1 MRNSGIMISV
11 NKNAKLDIQL
21 VSESDYIDKK
31 INYLKLV
38 IESAILATMIL
49 FGTLNP
55 LFMIAAF
62 FIGIVAILRNPIKY
76 TGCLILFLLPMA
88 GIFKLSPESMSLFTF
103 WEFFLILYWF
113 YLKHF
118 VVNKLEMGALGF
130 IGYLFC
136 VEAANGVLA
145 INANIKLVAG
155 CLILLLFMQL
165 GYEKMYKPVFLSYI
179 LGYIAS
185 SFFRLLD
192 GKPFA
197 ISAFVMAKE
206 TRVGLDYFNRFSG
219 LYGDPNYYCINI
231 IIALILVAIL
241 LRNRKIKLYTAIIIA
256 IPLFYFAAL
265 TNSKSAFL
273 MLIVPAG
280 LFIKV
285 FWDRRSY
292 VLFVFSI
299 ITVIIFTL
307 LVFSGKISLFSV
319 VLERLSMGR
328 SMGLDSLTTDRSAIW
343 RNYFSYFNTNLLSDL
358 FGRGLGYIT
367 LNNAAAHNTY
377 IDLLYQL
384 GIVGT
389 FWLMGVI
396 IGGFKRYRTNYNRS
410 IVNYGVIICIAAM
423 YFFLSELQFWD
434 PPFHFVICFIALN
447 IDFKNIE

>member
-1 MRNSGIMISV
+1 MISV
-11 NKNAKLDIQL
+11 NMNAKVGIQP
-21 VSESDYIDKK
+21 VSESDYINKEID
-31 INYLKLV
+31 YLKLV

-62 FIGIVAILRNPIKY
+62 FVGILAILRNPLKY

-88 GIFKLSPESMSLFTF
+88 GIFKLSPGSMSLFTF
-103 WEFFLILYWF
+103 WELFLILFWF

-118 VVNKLEMGALGF
+118 VVNKLEMGAIVF

-136 VEAANGVLA
+136 VEAVNGVFA
-145 INANIKLVAG
+145 INANIKLVSG

-165 GYEKMYKPVFLSYI
+165 EYEKMYKPVFLSYI

-197 ISAFVMAKE
+197 ISAFVMTKE

-241 LRNRKIKLYTAIIIA
+241 LRNRKIRLLTATALA

-285 FWDRRSY
+285 FWERRSY
-292 VLFVFSI
+292 GLFIFSI
-299 ITVIIFTL
+299 ITVFLFVL
-307 LVFSGKISLFSV
+307 LVFSGKIELFSV
-319 VLERLSMGR
+319 VLERLSEG
-328 SMGLDSLTTDRSAIW
+328 SGTGLDSLTTNRSAIW
-343 RNYFSYFNTNLLSDL
+343 RDYFSYFNTHLLSDL
-358 FGRGLGYIT
+358 FGRGLGYVT
-367 LNNAAAHNTY
+367 LNGYAPHNSY

-389 FWLMGVI
+389 SWLMSVI
-396 IGGFKRYRTNYNRS
+396 IGAFKRYRTNYNRS
-410 IVNYGVIICIAAM
+410 VVNYGVIICIAAM
-423 YFFLSELQFWD
+423 YLFLSELQFWD
-434 PPFHFVICFIALN
+434 PPFHFIICFIALN
-447 IDFKNIE
+447 IDFKSTE

>member
-1 MRNSGIMISV
+1 
-11 NKNAKLDIQL
+11 
-21 VSESDYIDKK
+21 
-31 INYLKLV
+31 
-38 IESAILATMIL
+38 
-49 FGTLNP
+49 
-55 LFMIAAF
+55 
-62 FIGIVAILRNPIKY
+62 
-76 TGCLILFLLPMA
+76 
-88 GIFKLSPESMSLFTF
+88 
-103 WEFFLILYWF
+103 
-113 YLKHF
+113 
-118 VVNKLEMGALGF
+118 
-130 IGYLFC
+130 
-136 VEAANGVLA
+136 
-145 INANIKLVAG
+145 
-155 CLILLLFMQL
+155 
-165 GYEKMYKPVFLSYI
+165 
-179 LGYIAS
+179 
-185 SFFRLLD
+185 
-192 GKPFA
+192 
-197 ISAFVMAKE
+197 
-206 TRVGLDYFNRFSG
+206 
-219 LYGDPNYYCINI
+219 
-231 IIALILVAIL
+231 
-241 LRNRKIKLYTAIIIA
+241 
-256 IPLFYFAAL
+256 
-265 TNSKSAFL
+265 

>member
-165 GYEKMYKPVFLSYI
+165 GYEKC
-179 LGYIAS
+179 
-185 SFFRLLD
+185 
-192 GKPFA
+192 
-197 ISAFVMAKE
+197 ISRCF
-206 TRVGLDYFNRFSG
+206 Y
-219 LYGDPNYYCINI
+219 
-231 IIALILVAIL
+231 LI
-241 LRNRKIKLYTAIIIA
+241 
-256 IPLFYFAAL
+256 F
-265 TNSKSAFL
+265 
-273 MLIVPAG
+273 
-280 LFIKV
+280 
-285 FWDRRSY
+285 
-292 VLFVFSI
+292 
-299 ITVIIFTL
+299 
-307 LVFSGKISLFSV
+307 
-319 VLERLSMGR
+319 
-328 SMGLDSLTTDRSAIW
+328 
-343 RNYFSYFNTNLLSDL
+343 
-358 FGRGLGYIT
+358 
-367 LNNAAAHNTY
+367 
-377 IDLLYQL
+377 
-384 GIVGT
+384 
-389 FWLMGVI
+389 
-396 IGGFKRYRTNYNRS
+396 
-410 IVNYGVIICIAAM
+410 
-423 YFFLSELQFWD
+423 
-434 PPFHFVICFIALN
+434 
-447 IDFKNIE
+447 